1 MDGNRRRGERLE
13 AVGSTNGR
21 LMDIGRGYNS
31 AAVRRRYGEERRGA
45 DMIELYSFPT
55 PNGQKVSI
63 ALEELELTYEIV
75 PINIVRGD
83 QFMSEFLTISPNN
96 RIPAIVDLAPADG
109 GEPLS
114 VFESG
119 AILVYL
125 AEKAGRLLPTE
136 ERERTE
142 VMEWLM
148 WQMAGFGP
156 MLGQLGHF
164 RNFAPEKIE
173 YGIQRYADEA
183 HRLYGV
189 LDRRLEGREHI
200 AGEYSIADI
209 AVAPW
214 VGFRAMHD
222 IDLDPY
228 PNVSRWFAAF
238 QRRPAVQRGLA
249 AGSDVWGDEP
259 LSDETKRKRF
269 GRSRT
274 RASLGR

>member
-1 MDGNRRRGERLE
+1 
-13 AVGSTNGR
+13 
-21 LMDIGRGYNS
+21 
-31 AAVRRRYGEERRGA
+31 
-45 DMIELYSFPT
+45 
-55 PNGQKVSI
+55 
-63 ALEELELTYEIV
+63 
-75 PINIVRGD
+75 
-83 QFMSEFLTISPNN
+83 
-96 RIPAIVDLAPADG
+96 
-109 GEPLS
+109 
-114 VFESG
+114 
-119 AILVYL
+119 
-125 AEKAGRLLPTE
+125 
-136 ERERTE
+136 
-142 VMEWLM
+142 
-148 WQMAGFGP
+148 MAGFGP